1 MFFWNS
7 LAFSL
12 LNRRFYLIPG
22 IVLGTTQGTYWYIV
36 PSFTNF
42 LLGFSYKHGIVLG
55 WQLCVWWVMGLAG
68 CERNAHI
75 INTRI
80 RAIRELW
87 RRQRGKLVAVW
98 PWTRHF
104 PSLSLGFPPLEKGT
118 NHIYLLWGL
127 VVMFEKFSGSVTPRS
142 CFMVLVFS
150 YGEVHLQRALTSR
163 EAGSTICLEVA
174 WETQS
179 LQVCF
184 GTGTTFIWW
193 EPQVCGG
200 EQKERRLDFGEWGCF
215 PYKSLY
221 VWRSAA
227 LERTCMCVSRS
238 VVSNSSWPHGL

>member
-1 MFFWNS
+1 MKKTERKAS
-7 LAFSL
+7 S
-12 LNRRFYLIPG
+12 
-22 IVLGTTQGTYWYIV
+22 
-36 PSFTNF
+36 
-42 LLGFSYKHGIVLG
+42 
-55 WQLCVWWVMGLAG
+55 CVTLDK
-68 CERNAHI
+68 
-75 INTRI
+75 T
-80 RAIRELW
+80 
-87 RRQRGKLVAVW
+87 
-98 PWTRHF
+98 F
-104 PSLSLGFPPLEKGT
+104 PLSESRFPPLEKGT

-127 VVMFEKFSGSVTPRS
+127 VVMFEKFSGSVWHPGAASWYWCSAMGRCICNGLWQAEKQGAWSVLRWPGRPR
-142 CFMVLVFS
+142 
-150 YGEVHLQRALTSR
+150 
-163 EAGSTICLEVA
+163 
-174 WETQS
+174 S